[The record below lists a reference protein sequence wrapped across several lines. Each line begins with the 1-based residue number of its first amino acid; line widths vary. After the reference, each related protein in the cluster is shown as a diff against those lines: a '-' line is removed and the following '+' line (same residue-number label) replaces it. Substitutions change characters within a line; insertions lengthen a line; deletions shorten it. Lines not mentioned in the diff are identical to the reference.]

1 MNTCSVAQSCLTLL
15 PDGLQHARLHLTP
28 DWCCFPYNTLLQ
40 SMHPDRIST
49 EKVQVVPF
57 FHSCLFK
64 KPNWEKVDLP
74 LRMQSRV
81 PSQWESHPTPVGD
94 AAETQRTE
102 HPLEDAG
109 TEGRNA
115 SLWPRYLFSTNFLL
129 LRVWYEDQQ
138 QQQHLALSEEHSIS
152 ARTPLHLLIQT
163 LILTRSSGDSYA
175 WKVEKHWPRGQPLR
189 LTWLLTRWELPEGKT
204 VSSCAPRVLAQCQ
217 APSRYSVICVEW
229 VNFWRNLATYS
240 QLRYR

>member
-1 MNTCSVAQSCLTLL
+1 MYVRYFTNIDSFHSWNIPMRRSQVCLWFPFLRWGEWGMQRWRDLPKIMGIRKRQSW
-15 PDGLQHARLHLTP
+15 HLTP

-40 SMHPDRIST
+40 SMHPNRIST

-64 KPNWEKVDLP
+64 KPNLEKLDLP

-81 PSQWESHPTPVGD
+81 PSQWESHPTPMGD
-94 AAETQRTE
+94 EAETQRTE

-109 TEGRNA
+109 TEGQNA

-138 QQQHLALSEEHSIS
+138 Q
-152 ARTPLHLLIQT
+152 
-163 LILTRSSGDSYA
+163 
-175 WKVEKHWPRGQPLR
+175 
-189 LTWLLTRWELPEGKT
+189 
-204 VSSCAPRVLAQCQ
+204 
-217 APSRYSVICVEW
+217 
-229 VNFWRNLATYS
+229 
-240 QLRYR
+240 